1 MNQKLTK
8 SLTTVAAALVIAS
21 MITGCSLFRKKSGD
35 GSSGDGSNIRSE
47 TTASGSSE
55 TLDNSPINMG
65 TTGSDSGSIEGLK
78 TVFFPYDSA
87 SLSQDESDKLMGN
100 IQWMKNNPTARLTI
114 EGHCDQRGS
123 AEYNLALGERRANA
137 VRQIFI
143 SNGINGNR
151 VTTVSFGK
159 EKLLAN
165 SESDEAMAKNRRANF
180 VPVQ

>member
-1 MNQKLTK
+1 MNQNLKK
-8 SLTTVAAALVIAS
+8 SLITVTAALVIAS
-21 MITGCSLFRKKSGD
+21 MVSGCSLFRKKSGD
-35 GSSGDGSNIRSE
+35 GSSGDGSNIKTE

-87 SLSQDESDKLMGN
+87 NLAQAEADKLMAN
-100 IQWMKNNPTARLTI
+100 IEWMKKNSNSKLTI

-123 AEYNLALGERRANA
+123 AEYNLALGERRANS
-137 VRQIFI
+137 VRQVFI
-143 SNGINGNR
+143 SNGIKGNR

-165 SESDEAMAKNRRANF
+165 GDSDEAMAKNRRANF